1 MVLVRE
7 KTYLMFDKNLVL
19 CDIKMIDFI
28 IISVVTHLTI
38 LGISSTRH

>member
-19 CDIKMIDFI
+19 CDIEMIDFI
-28 IISVVTHLTI
+28 IISHSYPFNHI
-38 LGISSTRH
+38 RHF